1 MSEMSRM
8 RERLTARVLLL
19 DPDGRILLMQG
30 RLPGQPDGP
39 SFWYSI
45 GGGVEDG
52 EILQEAAAREIVEE
66 TGLTDAVL
74 GPTVWRDEVILR
86 DIEQEERLFKQ
97 YYVVGRTAGGD
108 PSREGWLPHERL
120 LTDDM
125 RWWTLGELQL
135 TDETV
140 YPIGMAVL
148 LADVLAGRIAPEP
161 LLVCTPDGPVNPL
174 PRA

>member
-1 MSEMSRM
+1 M

-19 DPDGRILLMQG
+19 DPDGRVLLMKG
-30 RLPGQPDGP
+30 RLPGRPDGP

-45 GGGVEDG
+45 GGGVEEG
-52 EILQEAAAREIVEE
+52 ETLQQAAAREIVEE

-86 DIEQEERLFKQ
+86 DIEHEKRLFKQ
-97 YYVVGRTAGGD
+97 YYVVAHTAGGD

-125 RWWTLGELQL
+125 RWWTLDELQL
-135 TDETV
+135 TDDTV

-148 LADVLAGRIAPEP
+148 LADVLAGRIAAEP
-161 LLVCTPDGPVNPL
+161 MLICTPDGPVDPL
-174 PRA
+174 PRV

>member
-1 MSEMSRM
+1 M

-19 DPDGRILLMQG
+19 DPDGRILLMKG
-30 RLPGQPDGP
+30 RLPGRPDGP
-39 SFWYSI
+39 AFWYSI
-45 GGGVEDG
+45 GGGVEEG
-52 EILQEAAAREIVEE
+52 ESVPQAAAREIVEE

-74 GPTVWRDEVILR
+74 GPTVWRDEVILH
-86 DIEQEERLFKQ
+86 DADGEERLFRQ
-97 YYVVGRTAGGD
+97 YYVVARTDGGV
-108 PSREGWLPHERL
+108 PSRDGWLPHEHL

-135 TDETV
+135 TEDTV

-161 LLVCTPDGPVNPL
+161 LLVCTPDGPVAPT

>member
-1 MSEMSRM
+1 M

-30 RLPGQPDGP
+30 RLPGRPDGP
-39 SFWYSI
+39 PFWYSI

-52 EILQEAAAREIVEE
+52 ESLLQAAAREIVEE

-86 DIEQEERLFKQ
+86 DIEHEKRLFKQ
-97 YYVVGRTAGGD
+97 YYVVARTAGGD
-108 PSREGWLPHERL
+108 PSREGWLPHEHL

-125 RWWTLGELQL
+125 RWWSLGELQL
-135 TDETV
+135 TQETV
-140 YPIGMAVL
+140 YPEGMAVL
-148 LADVLAGRIAPEP
+148 LADVLAGRIAAEP
-161 LLVCTPDGPVNPL
+161 LLIRTSDGPVDPF

>member
-1 MSEMSRM
+1 M

-19 DPDGRILLMQG
+19 DPGGRILLMRG

-39 SFWYSI
+39 AFWYSI

-52 EILQEAAAREIVEE
+52 ESLLEAAAREIVEE
-66 TGLTDAVL
+66 TGLTDATL
-74 GPTVWRDEVILR
+74 GPVVWRDEVILR
-86 DIEQEERLFKQ
+86 DIDLEQRLFRQ
-97 YYVVGRTAGGD
+97 SYVLARTAGGH
-108 PSREGWLPHERL
+108 PSRDGWLPHEHQ

-135 TDETV
+135 TDEVV

-148 LADVLAGRIAPEP
+148 LADVLAGRIAAEP
-161 LLVCTPDGPVNPL
+161 LLICTPDGPVEPP

>member
-1 MSEMSRM
+1 M

-19 DPDGRILLMQG
+19 DPDGRILLMKG
-30 RLPGQPDGP
+30 RLPGRPDGP
-39 SFWYSI
+39 AFWYSI
-45 GGGVEDG
+45 GGGVEEG
-52 EILQEAAAREIVEE
+52 ETLQQAAAREIVEE

-74 GPTVWRDEVILR
+74 GPIVWRDEVILH
-86 DIEQEERLFKQ
+86 DVDGEQRLFRQ
-97 YYVVGRTAGGD
+97 YYVVARTAGGA
-108 PSREGWLPHERL
+108 PSREGWLPHEHR

-135 TDETV
+135 TADTV

-148 LADVLAGRIAPEP
+148 LADVLAGRIAAEP
-161 LLVCTPDGPVNPL
+161 LLVATPDGPLEPP